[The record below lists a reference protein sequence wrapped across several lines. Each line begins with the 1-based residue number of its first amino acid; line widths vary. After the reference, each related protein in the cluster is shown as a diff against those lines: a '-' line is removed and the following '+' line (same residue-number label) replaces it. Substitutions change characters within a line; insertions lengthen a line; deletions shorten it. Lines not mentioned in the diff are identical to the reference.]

1 MTLWYEESKLDDV
14 SSAILERYAD
24 IVDTNPSLL
33 QPYTDTLQAA
43 LGLPDG
49 SELSCIN
56 LDLI

>member
-49 SELSCIN
+49 SELS
-56 LDLI
+56 